1 MSKKINQLDAASN
14 SEVQDDA
21 NLFAIANP
29 STGLAKKATRAQMK
43 LALSAVAL
51 QYTATGSEGTTV
63 TIPALAGKDIL
74 LILRESGPIFR
85 AESLPM
91 GSAEYTWDDTDIE
104 LGAATNPGERFI
116 MLYSTY

>member
-1 MSKKINQLDAASN
+1 MSKKINQLEAASN

-21 NLFAIANP
+21 NLFAIAHP

-43 LALSAVAL
+43 LALGVISL
-51 QYTATGSEGTTV
+51 PFRATGAEGTTV

-74 LILRESGPIFR
+74 LIMRESGPIFP

-91 GSAEYTWDDTDIE
+91 STAEYTWDDTDIE
-104 LGAATNPGERFI
+104 LGAATNPNERFMI
-116 MLYSTY
+116 LYSTY